1 MIERRLNRSQIPQLV
16 SEIKAGKIYAVR
28 GQEFTGE
35 SVELYV
41 LKGKPRKG
49 DREARL
55 SAWKA
60 GKDWVAKIGEVRE
73 ERGYYLAKSE
83 D

>member
-1 MIERRLNRSQIPQLV
+1 MIKRRLNRSQIPQLV

-28 GQEFTGE
+28 GQELTGE
-35 SVELYV
+35 SVDLYV

-55 SAWKA
+55 SAWQA
-60 GKDWVAKIGEVRE
+60 GKDWLAEVGEIRE
-73 ERGYYLAKSE
+73 ERGYYFAKSA